1 MCGTLVAVLL
11 AVVHDQSLERAT
23 DSALHGRVE
32 LRLKAAVETTERVPG
47 VGIFL
52 ANNIVG
58 QFVVFNE
65 HEAIVGSNPQSGRA
79 CGLRSCLSCGSILG
93 YPPGFTCTLLAPRGI
108 I

>member
-11 AVVHDQSLERAT
+11 AVVHDQSLERET

-32 LRLKAAVETTERVPG
+32 LRLKAAVETTERVPDIG
-47 VGIFL
+47 MFL

-79 CGLRSCLSCGSILG
+79 CACDPAGSGSILATR
-93 YPPGFTCTLLAPRGI
+93 PVFTCALLAPRGTI
-108 I
+108 

>member
-11 AVVHDQSLERAT
+11 AVVHDQSLERET

-32 LRLKAAVETTERVPG
+32 LRLKAAVETTERVPDIG
-47 VGIFL
+47 MFL

-79 CGLRSCLSCGSILG
+79 CSLQSCRGSGSILG
-93 YPPGFTCTLLAPRGI
+93 YPPGFHLRLPCAEGI

>member
-1 MCGTLVAVLL
+1 MLVALLL

-32 LRLKAAVETTERVPG
+32 LRLKAAFETTERVPG
-47 VGIFL
+47 IGMFL

-79 CGLRSCLSCGSILG
+79 CSSLSKRS
-93 YPPGFTCTLLAPRGI
+93 FRNTA
-108 I
+108 